1 MTNSVFTPFVV
12 LISNITRGQTT
23 LVTFSTPHG
32 FVLNENIGLRVSRPY
47 GMVEINNQTGKV
59 IAFDTLTVTLDI
71 DSTNYT
77 PFTTPISVIGTTPP
91 CAVPSSSGIDF
102 STYDPTVILNDAFDN
117 VPS

>member
-1 MTNSVFTPFVV
+1 MTYSVFTPYVV
-12 LISNITRGQTT
+12 LISNITQGQTT
-23 LVTFSTPHG
+23 IVTFSSPHG

-59 IAFDTLTVTLDI
+59 IALDALTVTLNI

-77 PFTTPISVIGTTPP
+77 SFTTPASVKGTTPP

-102 STYDPTVILNDAFDN
+102 STYDPTVILNDVFDN
-117 VPS
+117 VPA